1 MSATATII
9 FRIAC
14 NKAIEYMLKYNIIED
29 EDELEQ
35 ITNEL
40 NDPKIRINEK
50 SFSDFN
56 ENLQTSK
63 LFKFNDKLKNVG
75 VINT

>member
-9 FRIAC
+9 LRIAC
-14 NKAIEYMLKYNIIED
+14 NKAIEYMLHNKIIED
-29 EDELEQ
+29 EEELETV
-35 ITNEL
+35 INEL
-40 NDPKIRINEK
+40 NEPKIRINEK
-50 SFSDFN
+50 SFADFN

-63 LFKFNDKLKNVG
+63 LFKFNKKLPNVG